1 MIGFAHI
8 NYRFKDDYILNKEM
22 LNKLGTYV
30 DSDELISVYTN
41 VDESDIFTLGY
52 LIGIDENNVLMNMV
66 DRYGEEIGFCII
78 NANDIYNIE
87 HDKMYSGKIEKLF
100 KLKEQKRQ
108 YISNS
113 DSNPM
118 VNFLKH
124 AFDNH
129 LLIQV
134 NEDDYYIG
142 YVKDFSDQILTTEK
156 IDNYG
161 DEIGISS
168 LDMNN
173 VNSLKC
179 QTKYLRDI
187 ELIRNS
193 K

>member
-1 MIGFAHI
+1 M
-8 NYRFKDDYILNKEM
+8 NKEM
-22 LNKLGTYV
+22 LNKLSAYAG
-30 DSDELISVYTN
+30 SDELISVHTDF
-41 VDESDIFTLGY
+41 DESDIFTLGY

-66 DRYGEEIGFCII
+66 DRYGEENGFCII
-78 NANDIYNIE
+78 NLADIYNFE
-87 HDKMYSGKIEKLF
+87 LDKMYSGKIEKLF

-113 DSNPM
+113 DSNAI

-142 YVKDFSDQILTTEK
+142 YVKDFSDQVLTTEK

-193 K
+193 KFIISKYLSVGSK